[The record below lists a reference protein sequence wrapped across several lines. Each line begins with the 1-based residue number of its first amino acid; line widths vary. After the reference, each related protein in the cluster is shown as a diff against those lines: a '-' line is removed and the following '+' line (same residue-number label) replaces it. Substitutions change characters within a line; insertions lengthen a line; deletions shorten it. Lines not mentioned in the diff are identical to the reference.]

1 MKRLTT
7 WWQWTRRRQA
17 PLLLVLVCLLLG
29 ASLIEPGAGLSENG
43 AGPAQAGYLVGR
55 VFEEN
60 GRAAEGAELFFKVQN
75 AFGASCFSKE
85 CESFQ
90 KAIFREHL
98 VLPADGAFEIQVP
111 GQFLNSPAAPNTYVY
126 TVVVRTTEGLFRP
139 FYAFKLSS
147 QERVVNDFIL
157 RPPFLDTAPGGEDE
171 ARLLTGDA
179 G

>member
-1 MKRLTT
+1 MTA
-7 WWQWTRRRQA
+7 RRQWIRRQRA
-17 PLLLVLVCLLLG
+17 PLLLILVCLLLG
-29 ASLIEPGAGLSENG
+29 ASLIGPPAGRLEDE
-43 AGPAQAGYLVGR
+43 AGMAQAGYLVGR
-55 VFEEN
+55 VLEES
-60 GRAAEGAELFFKVQN
+60 GRAAEGAELFFKVQK
-75 AFGASCFSKE
+75 AFGASCYSKE

-90 KAIFREHL
+90 NAIFRQYL

-111 GQFLNSPAAPNTYVY
+111 GQFLNSPAAPTAYVY
-126 TVVVRTTEGLFRP
+126 TVVVRTPEGLFRP

-171 ARLLTGDA
+171 ARLAAGDA

>member
-1 MKRLTT
+1 MKRSTP
-7 WWQWTRRRQA
+7 WRQWIERQRA
-17 PLLLVLVCLLLG
+17 PLLLILACLFLG
-29 ASLIEPGAGLSENG
+29 ASLIEPAAGLPESG
-43 AGPAQAGYLVGR
+43 AGPAQAGYLAGR

-60 GRAAEGAELFFKVQN
+60 GRAAEGAELFFKVQK
-75 AFGASCFSKE
+75 AFGASCYSKE

-111 GQFLNSPAAPNTYVY
+111 GQLLNSPAAPTAYVY
-126 TVVVRTTEGLFRP
+126 TVVVRTTGGLFRP

-171 ARLLTGDA
+171 ARLLAGDA